1 MRLSKL
7 LRSDFVVARLEARDV
22 DGVIRE
28 ISAKAASAGVAPEEV
43 VAGKLMERERTHP
56 TVIGGG
62 LAVPHATVPGLDQP
76 VIGVALAPEPVVFG
90 PPGTEPVRLFMVLLS
105 PPGQEREHVRI
116 LARICRLV
124 RHEDFMDQLGAAS
137 EGQEIIGI
145 IEAIDARHA

>member
-1 MRLSKL
+1 MRLSEF
-7 LRSDFVVARLEARDV
+7 LRSDFVLARLEARDV

-28 ISAKAASAGVAPEEV
+28 LSAKAASAGVAPEDM
-43 VAGKLMERERTHP
+43 VAGRLMERERAHP

-90 PPGTEPVRLFMVLLS
+90 PPGTEPVQLFMVLLS
-105 PPGQEREHVRI
+105 PPGREREHVRI

-137 EGQEIIGI
+137 DDQAIIRI
-145 IEAIDARHA
+145 IAAIDARHA